1 MQLKNGQQLFN
12 AIMSAWIKTSGECFQ
27 HLTANPALG
36 PIQQKQGVTKEWV
49 VSVYL
54 NVN

>member
-1 MQLKNGQQLFN
+1 MFP
-12 AIMSAWIKTSGECFQ
+12 APYWIS
-27 HLTANPALG
+27 ANPALG
-36 PIQQKQGVTKEWV
+36 PIEQKQGVTKEWV